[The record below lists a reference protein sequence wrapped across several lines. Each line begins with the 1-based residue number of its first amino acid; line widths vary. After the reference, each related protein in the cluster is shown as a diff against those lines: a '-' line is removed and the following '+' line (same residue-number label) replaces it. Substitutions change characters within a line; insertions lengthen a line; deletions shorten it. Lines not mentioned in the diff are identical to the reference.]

1 MELAHRSFVIQN
13 AIVKCGDA
21 AYWKFATEMKSPVPS
36 SHSWLPDFPERT
48 PLLGLHTTNRTTI
61 QAELAAADSHGV
73 DFFEMLFYDPLIVGS
88 CAQGECQL
96 INCTCHCLYIL

>member
-1 MELAHRSFVIQN
+1 
-13 AIVKCGDA
+13 
-21 AYWKFATEMKSPVPS
+21 MKSPVPS